1 MKFSPAEKGSFSVTS
16 SRAAVSPASPI
27 KFDGTAFEAEVVS
40 SLSNQDFISYANAVF
55 DKIRALCMMD
65 DDYYLYLTACGFI
78 EKDASRRISVSKP
91 KSKKIYWAIYIIATL
106 GAVICVADRSPFSI
120 FFFALMAFGLIGA
133 FSKDRTSISK
143 QDLRKLSEI
152 VSASHQLAD
161 DMGGTVKFTDSGNMT
176 TSKPPK
182 GSFAKLFSN
191 ASENSFSN
199 TVPTSTPQNYERFHV
214 AGVSFHQNEIASL
227 GYENSDYEM
236 SKKEII
242 DSSMEN
248 EKIYA
253 VEFDPQRVELEPE
266 PDNPHDPNAIK
277 VIVDGVHVGYIKK
290 GSTAHVRNLLAA
302 GGKVSAEIYGGKYKM
317 LCHYDEDDDDVYEM
331 ECDEDMYGVTVS
343 ISK

>member
-1 MKFSPAEKGSFSVTS
+1 MVFVKFSPAEKGSFSVTS

-27 KFDGTAFEAEVVS
+27 KFDGTPFEAEMVS
-40 SLSNQDFISYANAVF
+40 ALDNQSFIAYSNGVLSSARSLSPDNT
-55 DKIRALCMMD
+55 
-65 DDYYLYLTACGFI
+65 DYPVYLLACRHI
-78 EKDASRRISVSKP
+78 KSDASRRIAASSKGLKLFWGIFAFCIVGFIAMIPDNIVAALFYLAVSLFVLFVAL
-91 KSKKIYWAIYIIATL
+91 SKKSAQRWL
-106 GAVICVADRSPFSI
+106 SES
-120 FFFALMAFGLIGA
+120 
-133 FSKDRTSISK
+133 
-143 QDLRKLSEI
+143 LRKI
-152 VSASHQLAD
+152 ASASSQQVDA
-161 DMGGTVKFTDSGNMT
+161 MGGNVKFTESGSIT
-176 TSKPPK
+176 TERAPQKQP
-182 GSFAKLFSN
+182 
-191 ASENSFSN
+191 SFS
-199 TVPTSTPQNYERFHV
+199 SSANYERFHV
-214 AGVSFHQNEIASL
+214 AGVSFHQDEIASL
-227 GYENSDYEM
+227 GYENSDYDM